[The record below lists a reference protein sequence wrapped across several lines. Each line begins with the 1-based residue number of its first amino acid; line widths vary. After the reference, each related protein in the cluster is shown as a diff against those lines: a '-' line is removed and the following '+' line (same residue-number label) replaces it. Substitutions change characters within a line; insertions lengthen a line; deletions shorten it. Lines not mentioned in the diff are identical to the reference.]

1 MADDDR
7 DGSDDVFSMALEW
20 DSIQSIR
27 TTLRSGG
34 TLLDGDSPD
43 IKSSVANK
51 SVLMPV
57 LRWMASRPGQKLPE
71 VDQVRTEIR
80 VLYVQNK
87 VDADACQVGKD
98 GWLLRKYLGFIKMKV
113 RRGEVSID
121 PRKQYIHVI
130 CTVLR

>member
-1 MADDDR
+1 MADDEHDV
-7 DGSDDVFSMALEW
+7 SDDVFSMASTW

-27 TTLRSGG
+27 TSLRAGDP
-34 TLLDGDSPD
+34 LLDGDNPD

-51 SVLMPV
+51 PV
-57 LRWMASRPGQKLPE
+57 LLPVLQWMANRPGQKLPE

-87 VDADACQVGKD
+87 VDADACQVGRD

-121 PRKQYIHVI
+121 PWKQHMQLRK
-130 CTVLR
+130 L

>member
-71 VDQVRTEIR
+71 VDQGLKFGSFMSKTRLMLMHVKLE
-80 VLYVQNK
+80 
-87 VDADACQVGKD
+87 
-98 GWLLRKYLGFIKMKV
+98 KMGGCFASTWGSSK
-113 RRGEVSID
+113 
-121 PRKQYIHVI
+121 
-130 CTVLR
+130 

>member
-1 MADDDR
+1 MANDDR
-7 DGSDDVFSMALEW
+7 DGSDDVFSMVSQW
-20 DSIQSIR
+20 NSIQSIR
-27 TTLRSGG
+27 TTLRAGG
-34 TLLDGDSPD
+34 PLLEGDNPD

-51 SVLMPV
+51 PV
-57 LRWMASRPGQKLPE
+57 LLPVLEWMASRPGQKLPE

-121 PRKQYIHVI
+121 PRKQSIQVI
-130 CTVLR
+130 CPE